1 MWVSLARWHLRPEA
15 ITPARF
21 SARKS
26 GPGEMAVSTEGA
38 VMPAWSHDGKEFFF
52 FSPDDHLASAN
63 VESHGDSP
71 VITNVRNLF

>member
-1 MWVSLARWHLRPEA
+1 
-15 ITPARF
+15 
-21 SARKS
+21 
-26 GPGEMAVSTEGA
+26 MAVSTEGA